1 MNAKKPQYHR
11 NISKIVLLYYP
22 ARVYKVIYV
31 FKIYKCSHL
40 CFSSLKN
47 HLNTSIKLL
56 QGNKPFYVIPEEVG
70 EIHGKFLFKCAHK
83 VRAYSH
89 TSAFCILLRLPHLF
103 KYFKLS
109 GSIHHAKGE
118 PEDDTQIKGD
128 DVSKTGNTS
137 DLISKA

>member
-1 MNAKKPQYHR
+1 MCA
-11 NISKIVLLYYP
+11 
-22 ARVYKVIYV
+22 
-31 FKIYKCSHL
+31 
-40 CFSSLKN
+40 
-47 HLNTSIKLL
+47 
-56 QGNKPFYVIPEEVG
+56 QGACIQ
-70 EIHGKFLFKCAHK
+70 
-83 VRAYSH
+83 SH

-109 GSIHHAKGE
+109 ASIHHAKGE